1 MDSLASKY
9 VLAFG
14 QSKSECF
21 RFPWGVP
28 DSSPPK
34 HDKKIQ
40 KQGLIVSIFFLVWLK
55 QQVLL

>member
-34 HDKKIQ
+34 NDKKIQ
-40 KQGLIVSIFFLVWLK
+40 KQGLIVSIFSWFG
-55 QQVLL
+55 